1 MGFEIKA
8 SCWKPMAV
16 TLLMGA
22 SLLSA
27 SAPAAPNLSF
37 RGALVAQACT
47 LRPGDDDIPLQL
59 WDTSSQYLYL
69 NTRTIG
75 KPFEIHLEGCDISIG
90 NDVTITFSGN
100 ASAVL
105 PGLLALGGGS
115 TAAGVAIGIETP
127 AGNLLPLNVTS
138 DRQALTSGANVIA
151 LKSFIE
157 AEPQAI
163 ANQSV
168 TAGLLTATSTFTLN
182 YP

>member
-1 MGFEIKA
+1 MGLEIKV
-8 SCWKPMAV
+8 SCWKPVVGM
-16 TLLMGA
+16 LLMGA

-27 SAPAAPNLSF
+27 SAPAAPNMSF
-37 RGALVAQACT
+37 RGALVAEACT
-47 LRPGDDDIPLQL
+47 LRPGDEDIPLQL
-59 WDTSSQYLYL
+59 WDTSSKYLYL

-75 KPFEIHLEGCDISIG
+75 KPFEIHLEGCDVSIG
-90 NDVTITFSGN
+90 NNVTITFSGN
-100 ASAVL
+100 ASTVL
-105 PGLLALGGGS
+105 SGLLALGGGS

-151 LKSFIE
+151 LKAFIK

-163 ANQSV
+163 ANQSI
-168 TAGLLTATSTFTLN
+168 TAGFLTATSTFTLS

>member
-1 MGFEIKA
+1 M
-8 SCWKPMAV
+8 
-16 TLLMGA
+16 
-22 SLLSA
+22 
-27 SAPAAPNLSF
+27 SF

-69 NTRTIG
+69 STRTIG

-90 NDVTITFSGN
+90 GDVTITLSGN

-138 DRQALTSGANVIA
+138 DRQALTSGANIIA
-151 LKSFIE
+151 LKAFIK

-163 ANQSV
+163 ANQSIV
-168 TAGLLTATSTFTLN
+168 AGLLTAVSTFTLS